1 MCKSN
6 KGGVGKPP
14 ARRRLSRCLKE
25 REAERRS
32 DRAKLRA
39 SELGARLLALLSA
52 GELGA
57 PAESTRR
64 NPKSRK
70 KKAALASWS
79 RGWPP
84 FDRLPGIS
92 CLEYTLRCEPLAP
105 FAEASATS
113 SSSRVESV
121 CFLHKPRRPDAQVL
135 ASAQFQRLLD
145 QPEMSLARLASCFQ
159 DIRLAEAEDETD
171 LLQVEVTGLL
181 PWTSYGVS
189 VSGCTLPG
197 WSRYGPFLQEAN
209 WTDRIET
216 QTRRGLY
223 PQSQTEGRRMSEAL
237 GPLLGPSLTA
247 EVETPGGENAPGA
260 PQEVDPASLSCEA
273 SSFLTPGLR
282 GIFLSIEAVRA
293 DRSDY
298 ALEYCASGPAWAHYD
313 AEVGAAAL
321 RSFQGSWPRLREAD
335 G

>member
-1 MCKSN
+1 
-6 KGGVGKPP
+6 
-14 ARRRLSRCLKE
+14 
-25 REAERRS
+25 
-32 DRAKLRA
+32 
-39 SELGARLLALLSA
+39 
-52 GELGA
+52 
-57 PAESTRR
+57 
-64 NPKSRK
+64 
-70 KKAALASWS
+70 
-79 RGWPP
+79 
-84 FDRLPGIS
+84 
-92 CLEYTLRCEPLAP
+92 LEYTLRCEPL
-105 FAEASATS
+105 AEASATS
-113 SSSRVESV
+113 SSSRVESL

-197 WSRYGPFLQEAN
+197 WSRYGPFLQEGN

-216 QTRRGLY
+216 RRGLY
-223 PQSQTEGRRMSEAL
+223 PRSQTEA
-237 GPLLGPSLTA
+237 GPEDVRGFGTFAGPVTDG
-247 EVETPGGENAPGA
+247 GGENAPGA